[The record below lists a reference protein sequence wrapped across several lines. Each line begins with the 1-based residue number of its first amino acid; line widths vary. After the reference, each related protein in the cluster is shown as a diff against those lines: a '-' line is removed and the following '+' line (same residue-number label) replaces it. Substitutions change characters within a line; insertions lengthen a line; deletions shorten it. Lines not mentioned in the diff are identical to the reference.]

1 MNAGR
6 IATVTI
12 AVALAGLVWMPM
24 IADGTE
30 ADYNCVVWFYS
41 EDGTALFFTRT
52 ATPGETL
59 GEVLNGDL
67 PAIGHWVD
75 ISTGYEYHKEQ
86 KVTKDLMVR
95 ASTATPPQAPT
106 GSEPADY
113 SLLAVCLVLAGIVA
127 IIGLNAVR
135 AYRKP

>member
-1 MNAGR
+1 MALL
-6 IATVTI
+6 
-12 AVALAGLVWMPM
+12 AVALAGLVWMPT

-30 ADYNCVVWFYS
+30 AKYNCVVWFYS

-59 GEVLNGDL
+59 GEVLDGDL

-106 GSEPADY
+106 GSEADI
-113 SLLAVCLVLAGIVA
+113 STILIWLVVAGLAAFVFGKAALS
-127 IIGLNAVR
+127 
-135 AYRKP
+135 YRRT